1 MIYTLYYVH
10 DPMCSW
16 CYAFKSTLE
25 KLKKNLDSN
34 IKIVHVVG
42 GLAKDSDEIMPKDMQ
57 EKIENIWYEIEK
69 VTGTKFNHDFW
80 KICQPRRSTYI
91 ACKATMLARYEN
103 KENEMIEAIQEAY
116 YQKALNPSDATTLIN
131 LSKQIGMDEK
141 KFEEDLKSQKIENI
155 WYEIEDVT
163 GTKFNHDFWKK
174 CSPRRSTYLACEAT
188 ILARY
193 ENKEEEMINAIQEAY
208 YQKAMNPSDATTLIS
223 LAKQIG
229 MDEKKFEEDLKSQK
243 IEDDLQN
250 ELNFRRSLHVK
261 TFPSLILEY
270 KKELYPI
277 NIKYNDY
284 EAMLNQI
291 KKREV

>member
-16 CYAFKSTLE
+16 CYAFKPSLE
-25 KLKKNLDSN
+25 KLKKHLNSN
-34 IKIVHVVG
+34 VEIVNVVG
-42 GLAKDSDEIMPKDMQ
+42 GLAAHSDEIMPQEMQ
-57 EKIENIWYEIEK
+57 EKIENIWYEIE
-69 VTGTKFNHDFW
+69 
-80 KICQPRRSTYI
+80 
-91 ACKATMLARYEN
+91 E
-103 KENEMIEAIQEAY
+103 
-116 YQKALNPSDATTLIN
+116 
-131 LSKQIGMDEK
+131 
-141 KFEEDLKSQKIENI
+141 
-155 WYEIEDVT
+155 VT

-174 CSPRRSTYLACEAT
+174 CLPRRSTYLACEAT

-193 ENKEEEMINAIQEAY
+193 ENKEDEMIEAIQEAY
-208 YQKAMNPSDATTLIS
+208 YQKALNPSDASTLIN

-261 TFPSLILEY
+261 TFPSLILKY

-277 NIKYNDY
+277 NIKYNDH

-291 KKREV
+291 NNITENSSF

>member
-57 EKIENIWYEIEK
+57 EKIENIWYEIE
-69 VTGTKFNHDFW
+69 
-80 KICQPRRSTYI
+80 
-91 ACKATMLARYEN
+91 E
-103 KENEMIEAIQEAY
+103 
-116 YQKALNPSDATTLIN
+116 
-131 LSKQIGMDEK
+131 
-141 KFEEDLKSQKIENI
+141 
-155 WYEIEDVT
+155 VT

-174 CSPRRSTYLACEAT
+174 CIPRRSTYLACEAT
-188 ILARY
+188 MLARY
-193 ENKEEEMINAIQEAY
+193 ENKEEEMISAIQEAY

>member
-103 KENEMIEAIQEAY
+103 KE
-116 YQKALNPSDATTLIN
+116 
-131 LSKQIGMDEK
+131 
-141 KFEEDLKSQKIENI
+141 
-155 WYEIEDVT
+155 
-163 GTKFNHDFWKK
+163 
-174 CSPRRSTYLACEAT
+174 
-188 ILARY
+188 
-193 ENKEEEMINAIQEAY
+193 EEMISAIQEAY

-284 EAMLNQI
+284 EAMLNKI

>member
-25 KLKKNLDSN
+25 TLKKHLDSN
-34 IKIVHVVG
+34 IKIVNVVG
-42 GLAKDSDEIMPKDMQ
+42 GLAPHSDEIMPKDMQ
-57 EKIENIWYEIEK
+57 EKIENIWYEIE
-69 VTGTKFNHDFW
+69 
-80 KICQPRRSTYI
+80 
-91 ACKATMLARYEN
+91 E
-103 KENEMIEAIQEAY
+103 
-116 YQKALNPSDATTLIN
+116 
-131 LSKQIGMDEK
+131 
-141 KFEEDLKSQKIENI
+141 
-155 WYEIEDVT
+155 VT

-174 CSPRRSTYLACEAT
+174 CIPRRSTYLACEAT